1 MILNLLQVVLVISAL
16 LIFLFAIHKLGA
28 KFSWPAEWQRKILHI
43 GLGITAL
50 SFPFFFSYNWQV
62 LSVSIIAIIIL
73 LVIRN
78 IPHLR
83 NNIGSTLYQVKRD
96 SLGELLFAVTIVVL
110 FMAAKNNLALY
121 IIPIAILTLSD
132 AMAAIIGTQYG
143 KQLYDVI
150 GGSKSWEGTFTF
162 AIITFLLMVG
172 LLALLTNMNWQAIL
186 LISLTFAILGAL
198 IEAVLWHGWD
208 NLLVPIG
215 AYLFLNA
222 FISQTELQLF
232 YQLCM
237 LVLLVIICMIAS
249 PRSQLK
255 THALMC
261 AIISLYLFW
270 VVGSIAWLAAPI
282 IVLICHIALVKL
294 QSDEHSYTMNAVIS
308 VNSGGYFWL
317 LIETFSH
324 FQYCFFLYTLT
335 LAIHLQI
342 ICLLRLKAF
351 RKKKAEPIIVLLA
364 AIFSGGLL
372 LSTTLI
378 YYGVGRNILILY
390 GYALT
395 LMFIGGITL
404 GVQADRLSKERWQSQ
419 ALLSISGSLTTLLPI
434 GILQYL

>member
-1 MILNLLQVVLVISAL
+1 
-16 LIFLFAIHKLGA
+16 
-28 KFSWPAEWQRKILHI
+28 
-43 GLGITAL
+43 
-50 SFPFFFSYNWQV
+50 
-62 LSVSIIAIIIL
+62 
-73 LVIRN
+73 
-78 IPHLR
+78 
-83 NNIGSTLYQVKRD
+83 
-96 SLGELLFAVTIVVL
+96 
-110 FMAAKNNLALY
+110 
-121 IIPIAILTLSD
+121 
-132 AMAAIIGTQYG
+132 
-143 KQLYDVI
+143 
-150 GGSKSWEGTFTF
+150 
-162 AIITFLLMVG
+162 
-172 LLALLTNMNWQAIL
+172 
-186 LISLTFAILGAL
+186 
-198 IEAVLWHGWD
+198 
-208 NLLVPIG
+208 
-215 AYLFLNA
+215 
-222 FISQTELQLF
+222 
-232 YQLCM
+232 
-237 LVLLVIICMIAS
+237 MIAS

-282 IVLICHIALVKL
+282 IVLICHVALVKL

-342 ICLLRLKAF
+342 IFLLRLKAF
-351 RKKKAEPIIVLLA
+351 RKKKAEPIVVLLA
-364 AIFSGGLL
+364 TIFSGGLL

-395 LMFIGGITL
+395 LMFIGGITF